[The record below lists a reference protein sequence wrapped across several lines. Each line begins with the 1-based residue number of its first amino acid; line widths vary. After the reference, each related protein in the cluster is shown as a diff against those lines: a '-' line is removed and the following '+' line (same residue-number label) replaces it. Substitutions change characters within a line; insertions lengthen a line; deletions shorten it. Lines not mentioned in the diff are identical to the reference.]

1 MASLASNAT
10 VVAGSFV
17 ALLDQAERE
26 ALYSLGIRRT
36 FPRGALLMFEQEPG
50 ERVMILLAGRVKI
63 SRVADDGR
71 EVLVGIRDPG
81 DVLGELAFVDDHPR
95 IASATALEEVEAVV
109 MPASTFRVHL
119 ESTPRVAV
127 ALLEVVTRRVRD
139 ATVKLSQAGTS
150 DVIGRLAARI
160 VELAERYGSASDDGV
175 VIALPLSQEEL
186 AAWTGASR
194 AGVAHALQTLRTL
207 GWVQTARGS
216 MVVRDL
222 DALKARAA

>member
-1 MASLASNAT
+1 MASLAPKVS

-17 ALLDQAERE
+17 ALLDEAERE
-26 ALYSLGIRRT
+26 ALYRLGIRRV

-63 SRVADDGR
+63 SRVGEDGR
-71 EVLVGIRDPG
+71 EVLLGLRDPG
-81 DVLGELAFVDDHPR
+81 DVLGELAFIDGNPR

-109 MPASTFRVHL
+109 MPASTFRAHL

-127 ALLEVVTRRVRD
+127 VLLEVVTQRVRD
-139 ATVKLSQAGTS
+139 ATVKLSQAGAS

-160 VELAERYGSASDDGV
+160 VELAERYGVASDDGL

-186 AAWTGASR
+186 AAWAGASR
-194 AGVAHALQTLRTL
+194 AALAHALQTLRTL
-207 GWVQTARGS
+207 GWVQTARRS
-216 MVVRDL
+216 MIVRDL